1 MKAPISRLS
10 GPGSEGVS
18 GFQQAK
24 IALGQLLGLP
34 KDALHIYVGLA
45 IFLLAA
51 ALFRRP
57 LGSWLPIAAVVAA
70 ALAGEIWDLIDTEA
84 AGARAHWD
92 RNWHDVW
99 NTCFWPVLLFLLA
112 RYTRLL
118 RRRA

>member
-1 MKAPISRLS
+1 
-10 GPGSEGVS
+10 VS

-24 IALGQLLGLP
+24 MTLVHLLGLP

-45 IFLLAA
+45 VFVAAA

-57 LGSWLPIAAVVAA
+57 LGSWLPIAAVLAA
-70 ALAGEIWDLIDTEA
+70 ALIGETWDLLETRA
-84 AGARAHWD
+84 AGARPYLD

-99 NTCFWPVLLFLLA
+99 NTCFWPAILFLLA

-118 RRRA
+118 SRRGHN